1 MNLSALG
8 DGDACLAQTL
18 RQLVSY
24 ALERTQV
31 EHARL
36 RGALGGRL
44 NATHPGGSHKCF
56 RKLALE
62 AGNLMAQR
70 AARRPLVEL
79 LGGG

>member
-8 DGDACLAQTL
+8 DRDPCLAQAL
-18 RQLVSY
+18 GQFVPY
-24 ALERTQV
+24 ALERAQV
-31 EHARL
+31 EHTRL

-44 NATHPGGSHKCF
+44 DATHPGGSNECF
-56 RKLALE
+56 RQLALE
-62 AGNLMAQR
+62 VGNLMAQR

>member
-1 MNLSALG
+1 VQA
-8 DGDACLAQTL
+8 L
-18 RQLVSY
+18 RQLVPY
-24 ALERTQV
+24 ALQRTQV
-31 EHARL
+31 EHTRL

-44 NATHPGGSHKCF
+44 NATHPGRSHKRF

-70 AARRPLVEL
+70 AARRQLVEL